1 MQNAEI
7 QNQNSGD
14 RQEKYLIQFPSMP
27 LASYRELAAHLSQV
41 FGVKASLLSQRSQQ
55 FDYYQS
61 QIEGLWLEYSDNAEP
76 GAEQQVER
84 ILAYYRDRYGNYEKH
99 PCDKTSEVQ

>member
-1 MQNAEI
+1 MQNAEV
-7 QNQNSGD
+7 QQDSGD
-14 RQEKYLIQFPSMP
+14 RPPKYLIQFPAMP

-41 FGVKASLLSQRSQQ
+41 FGVKTELLSQRSPQ

-76 GAEQQVER
+76 SAEQQVER
-84 ILAYYRDRYGNYEKH
+84 ILAYYRDRYGMYEKH
-99 PCDKTSEVQ
+99 PWDKTSEV